1 MEVNCRTDI
10 SLTTVKSN
18 TQADDTLRYVPAWL
32 AAKKKG
38 RPKEN
43 VRKKSVMDLIE
54 ESAKKKKRTR
64 RIKLYCRICYKHNHN
79 TVDCYQNPANE
90 QNEQAKQQKTLENVM
105 EESDDGEEGKA

>member
-1 MEVNCRTDI
+1 M
-10 SLTTVKSN
+10 KSS
-18 TQADDTLRYVPAWL
+18 TRADDTLRYVPAWL

-43 VRKKSVMDLIE
+43 VREKSVTDLIE

-64 RIKLYCRICYKHNHN
+64 RIKLYCRICFKHNHN